1 MAALAGAGGVRAR
14 YVESRHISL
23 LREPLEEEGM
33 LYFDP
38 PDRLAR
44 HAERPIPGSVMVRGD
59 QVVMRDAT
67 GEERVSIGDSEV
79 ARAFVEGLSV
89 ILRGDL
95 EALRARYDAEWA
107 PTPDSGWR
115 LRLVPRSRLLRRF
128 VEAIVV
134 EGNGARVL
142 GMQRFEAGG
151 DKTLSRFRDVEIGV
165 SFSPEE
171 ERTLFGAPGPAPAP

>member
-44 HAERPIPGSVMVRGD
+44 HAERPIPGSVMV
-59 QVVMRDAT
+59 
-67 GEERVSIGDSEV
+67 
-79 ARAFVEGLSV
+79 
-89 ILRGDL
+89 RGDL